1 MRTRDVRY
9 LYYSQREVRAVGGR
23 PFAQESAASGVP
35 SGRLT
40 AAAAALS
47 RACANA
53 HGLEV
58 RTHST
63 IRTLGR
69 HDAGSPVARLSF
81 RAALSRHNDCYCEE
95 AGGYHATRELAKL
108 GRVQRAGAS
117 RGRVPR
123 FLRHDGPWFYQRE
136 RAGMPVVRWR
146 RTPCVIRLGRRRPRV
161 PIGRRRG

>member
-40 AAAAALS
+40 AAALS

-53 HGLEV
+53 HGLEG

-81 RAALSRHNDCYCEE
+81 RAALSRHDVVT
-95 AGGYHATRELAKL
+95 ARKLGIPRDARTRETRKSPESGSEPRESSALSSTRWPL
-108 GRVQRAGAS
+108 VLPAGAS
-117 RGRVPR
+117 RNASR
-123 FLRHDGPWFYQRE
+123 
-136 RAGMPVVRWR
+136 
-146 RTPCVIRLGRRRPRV
+146 
-161 PIGRRRG
+161 